1 MNATH
6 GHSKASRADN
16 GPTCCGGKT
25 SPGAGMT
32 TDAVCG
38 MAVDP
43 AATAHHAHHDGSDY
57 PFCSDGCRRT
67 FLADPQRYLDP
78 ASHIAEPGPTGTLY
92 TCPMHPQI
100 VQEGPGTCPLCGMAL
115 EPKMPSLE
123 EGENPELTDFR
134 RRFWW
139 SLPLSVATMALAMLA
154 MTPVLHGL
162 APDLR
167 VWIELALA
175 TPVVLWAGWPFLQRW
190 AQSIRSRSPN
200 MWTLIG
206 TGVLAAYGY
215 SVVATVA
222 PGLFPPSFQQHGHVG
237 VYFEAAAMIISLT
250 LLGQLMELR
259 ARAKTS
265 AAIKA
270 LLGLAPK
277 TARVL
282 RADGREE
289 DVDITALQPG
299 DRVRVRPGEKVPVDG
314 TVVEGRS
321 SIDESMLTG
330 EPVPVAK
337 AVGDAVIGATLNGT
351 GSLVVRADRLGD
363 DSMLAQIVQLVAQAQ
378 RSRAPMQRM
387 ADTVAY
393 WFVLA
398 VLSVAVLT
406 FLGWGLFGPAP
417 SWTHAVLSAVAV
429 LIIACPCAL
438 GLATPMTI
446 MVATGRAAQHGV
458 LFRDAEAIEALRQI
472 DTLVVD
478 KTGTLTE
485 GKPAFRDVQAV
496 TPFAADQILQWAA
509 SLDQG
514 SEHPLAA
521 AIVAEA
527 RARGMPLASVD
538 DFDSLTGMGVQG
550 AVDGRQ
556 LLLGNTALMDE
567 HGIALDTLRERA
579 EHLRST
585 AASVMYLAVDGQLGG
600 LLAVA
605 DPIKASTAEAIVQ
618 LHRDGLRIVM
628 ATGDGAAT
636 AEAVARELGLDDV
649 HGEMRPA
656 DKAALI
662 RSLQAQGRKVAMAG
676 DGINDAPALASADV
690 GIAMGN
696 GTDVAMSSAQVT
708 LVKGDLRGILR
719 ARQLS
724 TASVRNMRQNL
735 GFAFLYNG
743 LGIPVAAGVLY
754 PLGIVMSPMLAAV
767 AMSLSSVSVIS
778 NALRLRHQRLPGE

>member
-1 MNATH
+1 
-6 GHSKASRADN
+6 
-16 GPTCCGGKT
+16 
-25 SPGAGMT
+25 
-32 TDAVCG
+32 
-38 MAVDP
+38 
-43 AATAHHAHHDGSDY
+43 
-57 PFCSDGCRRT
+57 
-67 FLADPQRYLDP
+67 
-78 ASHIAEPGPTGTLY
+78 
-92 TCPMHPQI
+92 
-100 VQEGPGTCPLCGMAL
+100 
-115 EPKMPSLE
+115 
-123 EGENPELTDFR
+123 
-134 RRFWW
+134 
-139 SLPLSVATMALAMLA
+139 
-154 MTPVLHGL
+154 
-162 APDLR
+162 
-167 VWIELALA
+167 
-175 TPVVLWAGWPFLQRW
+175 
-190 AQSIRSRSPN
+190 
-200 MWTLIG
+200 
-206 TGVLAAYGY
+206 
-215 SVVATVA
+215 VVATIA

-237 VYFEAAAMIISLT
+237 VYFEAAAVIISLT

-259 ARAKTS
+259 ARARTS

-282 RADGREE
+282 REDGLEE

-299 DRVRVRPGEKVPVDG
+299 DRLRVRPGEKVPVDG
-314 TVVEGRS
+314 SVLEGRS
-321 SIDESMLTG
+321 TVDESMLTG

-337 AVGDAVIGATLNGT
+337 TVGDTVIGATLNGT
-351 GSLVVRADRLGD
+351 GSLVIRAERLGE

-387 ADTVAY
+387 ADKVAY

-398 VLSVAVLT
+398 VLGVSVLT
-406 FLGWGLFGPAP
+406 FFGWGLFGPDP

-458 LFRDAEAIEALRQI
+458 LFRDAEAIEALRSV

-485 GKPAFRDVQAV
+485 GRPAFRDVKSV
-496 TPFAADQILQWAA
+496 PGFAADDVLHWAA

-527 RARGMPLASVD
+527 RRRGRPLASVE
-538 DFDSLTGMGVQG
+538 DFDSLTGLGVRG
-550 AVDGRQ
+550 TVEGRT
-556 LLLGNTALMDE
+556 LLLGNAALMAD
-567 HGIALDTLRERA
+567 HHISLQLLHADAKQLREA
-579 EHLRST
+579 
-585 AASVMYLAVDGQLGG
+585 AASVMFLAVDGTLAG
-600 LLAVA
+600 LIAVA
-605 DPIKASTAEAIVQ
+605 DPIKASTAEAIAQ

-628 ATGDGAAT
+628 ATGDGTAT
-636 AEAVARELGLDDV
+636 AEAVARELGLDEV

-656 DKAALI
+656 DKAELI
-662 RSLQAQGRKVAMAG
+662 RALQAQGRTVAMAG
-676 DGINDAPALASADV
+676 DGINDAPALASANV

-724 TASVRNMRQNL
+724 SASVRNMRQNL

-754 PLGIVMSPMLAAV
+754 PLGITMSPMLAAV

-778 NALRLRHQRLPGE
+778 NALRLRHQRLPTS

>member
-1 MNATH
+1 
-6 GHSKASRADN
+6 
-16 GPTCCGGKT
+16 
-25 SPGAGMT
+25 
-32 TDAVCG
+32 
-38 MAVDP
+38 
-43 AATAHHAHHDGSDY
+43 
-57 PFCSDGCRRT
+57 
-67 FLADPQRYLDP
+67 
-78 ASHIAEPGPTGTLY
+78 
-92 TCPMHPQI
+92 
-100 VQEGPGTCPLCGMAL
+100 
-115 EPKMPSLE
+115 
-123 EGENPELTDFR
+123 
-134 RRFWW
+134 
-139 SLPLSVATMALAMLA
+139 
-154 MTPVLHGL
+154 
-162 APDLR
+162 
-167 VWIELALA
+167 
-175 TPVVLWAGWPFLQRW
+175 
-190 AQSIRSRSPN
+190 
-200 MWTLIG
+200 
-206 TGVLAAYGY
+206 
-215 SVVATVA
+215 
-222 PGLFPPSFQQHGHVG
+222 
-237 VYFEAAAMIISLT
+237 
-250 LLGQLMELR
+250 
-259 ARAKTS
+259 
-265 AAIKA
+265 
-270 LLGLAPK
+270 
-277 TARVL
+277 
-282 RADGREE
+282 
-289 DVDITALQPG
+289 
-299 DRVRVRPGEKVPVDG
+299 
-314 TVVEGRS
+314 
-321 SIDESMLTG
+321 
-330 EPVPVAK
+330 
-337 AVGDAVIGATLNGT
+337 
-351 GSLVVRADRLGD
+351 
-363 DSMLAQIVQLVAQAQ
+363 MLAQIVQLVAQAQ

-406 FLGWGLFGPAP
+406 FFGWGLFGPEP

-458 LFRDAEAIEALRQI
+458 LFRDAEAIEALRQV

-485 GKPAFRDVQAV
+485 GRPAFRDVQAV
-496 TPFAADQILQWAA
+496 PPFHADQILQWAA

-527 RARGMPLASVD
+527 KARRMTLTAVA

-550 AVDGRQ
+550 VVDDKA

-567 HGIALDTLRERA
+567 HGIALDALREGA
-579 EHLRST
+579 AQLRST

-605 DPIKASTAEAIVQ
+605 DPIKASTAEAIRH

-628 ATGDGAAT
+628 ATGDGTAT
-636 AEAVARELGLDDV
+636 AEAVARELGLDEV

-662 RSLQAQGRKVAMAG
+662 RTLQAQGRTVAMAG

-735 GFAFLYNG
+735 GFAFLYNA

-754 PLGIVMSPMLAAV
+754 PLGIVMSPMLAAL

-778 NALRLRHQRLPGE
+778 NALRLRHQRLPGG